1 MRLSVEI
8 MLRGNNHVFT
18 ETLTHPSEP
27 AAWTSEDVAAIL
39 KEMLRAMARAQ
50 EPEGG
55 TPKDAALRGMN
66 WIVQPASDG
75 EGVVIAVE
83 IHSALA
89 VAGPIAMSAESLDGL
104 MKKAIAADTRPG
116 LVH

>member
-18 ETLTHPSEP
+18 ETLIHGAEP
-27 AAWTSEDVAAIL
+27 AAWTPEDVATIL
-39 KEMLRAMARAQ
+39 KGMLRAMARAQ

-55 TPKDAALRGMN
+55 EPQDVALRGMN
-66 WIVQPASDG
+66 WIVHPAED
-75 EGVVIAVE
+75 GVVIAVE
-83 IHSALA
+83 IHSASA
-89 VAGPIAMSAESLDGL
+89 VLGPIAMAPATLDGL
-104 MKKAIAADTRPG
+104 ITKAVAADNRPG

>member
-18 ETLTHPSEP
+18 ETLVHPAEP
-27 AAWTSEDVAAIL
+27 AAWTPEDVALIL
-39 KEMLRAMARAQ
+39 KGMLRAMAKAQ
-50 EPEGG
+50 GPEVGEPHEI
-55 TPKDAALRGMN
+55 ALRGMN
-66 WIVQPASDG
+66 WIVHPAQEG
-75 EGVVIAVE
+75 GVVIAVE

-89 VAGPIAMSAESLDGL
+89 VVGPIAMAAETLDGL
-104 MKKAIAADTRPG
+104 IAKAIAADNRPG